1 MNEIAPSAANT
12 TQDCRLSADNLTRD
26 GPDSEL
32 LPRDGGSR
40 FDTFKKYSQ
49 SYLGV
54 ELFFSL
60 SFLVVDLLFRN
71 LSPDPRQRP
80 LPYQLL
86 ESTGDYVVNQSY
98 SEEFVG
104 ETVSNVELYMYGA
117 IIPFVIQM

>member
-1 MNEIAPSAANT
+1 MTEIVPSAANT
-12 TQDCRLSADNLTRD
+12 TQDFRVSADNDGRD
-26 GPDSEL
+26 CEL
-32 LPRDGGSR
+32 LPRDRGSR
-40 FDTFKKYSQ
+40 LDTFKKYCQ
-49 SYLGV
+49 SNLGV
-54 ELFFSL
+54 ELLFSL
-60 SFLVVDLLFRN
+60 SILVVDLLFRN
-71 LSPDPRQRP
+71 LSPDPRQRR